1 MKLKRSDAQRPFS
14 CFVGG
19 WAFFWALLSATFLV
33 SCANEGAEEEAE
45 QVAKMSADG
54 PVNIIEGGTFRYTER
69 GESIHMLR
77 AARMERSGE
86 EDAEDGSLLEVSGG
100 FTLYMGGDENNWE
113 ARLTALRGAF
123 DEANLHLTAWDEVVL
138 ENAKGDRL
146 ETEQLTWAQDS
157 DRVWTH
163 RPVTIAT
170 ADGIIE
176 GEGLES
182 DGRFQEYTILK
193 PRGAIEIEVSEAPST
208 DLSD

>member
-19 WAFFWALLSATFLV
+19 WAFFWALFSAASLV
-33 SCANEGAEEEAE
+33 SCVQSGPEEEVDPAVE
-45 QVAKMSADG
+45 MPADG

-69 GESIHMLR
+69 GEAIHMLK
-77 AARMERSGE
+77 AARMERSGD
-86 EDAEDGSLLEVSGG
+86 EDSDKGSLLEVSGG
-100 FTLYMGGDENNWE
+100 FTLYMGGDENAWE
-113 ARLTALRGAF
+113 ARLTALRGEF

-138 ENAKGDRL
+138 ENAEGDRL

-157 DRVWTH
+157 DRVWTQ

-193 PRGAIEIEVSEAPST
+193 PRGAIEIEVSDTSQSE
-208 DLSD
+208 LSD

>member
-1 MKLKRSDAQRPFS
+1 MKLERFDALRPSFRTA
-14 CFVGG
+14 GG
-19 WAFFWALLSATFLV
+19 WAFFCALFSAAGLA
-33 SCANEGAEEEAE
+33 SCGDAGSDERPVVE
-45 QVAKMSADG
+45 MPADG

-69 GESIHMLR
+69 GEAIHMLK
-77 AARMERSGE
+77 AARMERSGD
-86 EDAEDGSLLEVSGG
+86 EDNDEGSLLEVSGG
-100 FTLYMGGDENNWE
+100 FTLYMGGDENDWD

-123 DEANLHLTAWDEVVL
+123 DEANLHLTAWDSVVL

-193 PRGAIEIEVSEAPST
+193 PRGAIEIEVSDAPQT
-208 DLSD
+208 DRSD